1 MDKLLTVVI
10 PAYNIEK
17 YEEQCLSSFVK
28 PKALPEIEVLVVND
42 GSSDRTVEIAEKYVQ
57 KYPDIFRVI
66 NTENGGHGSTINR
79 GIEEARGTYFKV
91 VDGDDW
97 VDGAA
102 FGKLVRFL
110 HTAKSD
116 FIVNR
121 YYWVHNQ
128 TGEKKLEFESPFPGV
143 SYGREYAFSEV
154 SGKTFLKMHALTIKT
169 ELLRKIPK
177 IDEHCFY
184 VDMEYV
190 LFPIPYVRTVTF
202 LEEVVYQYR
211 IGLAGQSMDM
221 KSMQKN
227 EVNYTRVL
235 DRLLAYYEEQQRR
248 KIPVYCLTY
257 LENSL
262 GRMAATRFKIF
273 LSFPYDRSIPGKM
286 KAFDRNLKERY
297 PRIYAA
303 VINKPVLLLR
313 KSGYLLYPAAHLAFY
328 WKERIKK

>member
-1 MDKLLTVVI
+1 
-10 PAYNIEK
+10 
-17 YEEQCLSSFVK
+17 
-28 PKALPEIEVLVVND
+28 
-42 GSSDRTVEIAEKYVQ
+42 
-57 KYPDIFRVI
+57 
-66 NTENGGHGSTINR
+66 
-79 GIEEARGTYFKV
+79 
-91 VDGDDW
+91 
-97 VDGAA
+97 
-102 FGKLVRFL
+102 
-110 HTAKSD
+110 
-116 FIVNR
+116 
-121 YYWVHNQ
+121 
-128 TGEKKLEFESPFPGV
+128 
-143 SYGREYAFSEV
+143 
-154 SGKTFLKMHALTIKT
+154 MHALTIKT
-169 ELLRKIPK
+169 ELLRKIPR

>member
-42 GSSDRTVEIAEKYVQ
+42 GSSDRTVEIAEKYKK

-66 NTENGGHGSTINR
+66 NKENGGHGSTINR

-121 YYWVHNQ
+121 YCWVHNQ

-154 SGKTFLKMHALTIKT
+154 SGKTFLKMHALTMKT

-235 DRLLAYYEEQQRR
+235 DRLLAYYEAQQRR

-273 LSFPYDRSIPGKM
+273 LSFPYDRSISGKM

>member
-66 NTENGGHGSTINR
+66 NKENGGHGSTKNS

-273 LSFPYDRSIPGKM
+273 LSFPYDRSISGKM
-286 KAFDRNLKERY
+286 KAFDRNLKECY
-297 PRIYAA
+297 PRVYAA

>member
-66 NTENGGHGSTINR
+66 NKENGGHGSTINR

-262 GRMAATRFKIF
+262 GLMAATLFKIF
-273 LSFPYDRSIPGKM
+273 LSFPYDKGIPGKM
-286 KAFDRNLKERY
+286 KAFDRNLKECY
-297 PRIYAA
+297 PRVYAA